1 MNLLNTDIV
10 SLIHAFSK
18 ILSYSN
24 DIVFHSINKEFENA
38 MTIEKL
44 EILDYVNITSKVNI
58 KYSVTNTSI
67 YINNKQDRLIQEVD
81 EKSKINPSYND
92 YRNAIDEMKFVYV
105 LFSNWPYQSSDEPS
119 ALQDEKK
126 IIKNRLSNRYPPFI
140 TV

>member
-92 YRNAIDEMKFVYV
+92 
-105 LFSNWPYQSSDEPS
+105 
-119 ALQDEKK
+119 
-126 IIKNRLSNRYPPFI
+126 
-140 TV
+140 

>member
-10 SLIHAFSK
+10 SLIHAYSK

-24 DIVFHSINKEFENA
+24 DVVFHSINKEFENA

-92 YRNAIDEMKFVYV
+92 YRNAIDEILKQEKNADK
-105 LFSNWPYQSSDEPS
+105 LLSSL
-119 ALQDEKK
+119 AKK
-126 IIKNRLSNRYPPFI
+126 EINIKADK
-140 TV
+140 